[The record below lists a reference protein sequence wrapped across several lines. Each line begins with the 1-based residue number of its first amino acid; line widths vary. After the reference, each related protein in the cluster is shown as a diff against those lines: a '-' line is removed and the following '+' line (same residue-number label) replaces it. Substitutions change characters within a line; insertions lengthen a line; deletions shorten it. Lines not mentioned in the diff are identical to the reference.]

1 MTDNGTRLPSLPSVN
16 LSSILPSFQQL
27 ITQQEDIQDDI
38 QPPLD
43 TVKTAT
49 VTSSTST
56 STAAPTIPTVYYI
69 PYTPAPP
76 PNIPQVYTYNFPV
89 YPSYAYQT
97 TTTTTEAPFKLSA
110 YPIRPIDVP
119 ISLDNKIRDRF
130 IRQLAILDPLNCLP
144 KIFCEVSADP
154 LRATHL

>member
-1 MTDNGTRLPSLPSVN
+1 MTTTDNGTRLPSLPSVN

-27 ITQQEDIQDDI
+27 IAQEEEDIQDDI
-38 QPPLD
+38 KPALD
-43 TVKTAT
+43 IVRAAAT
-49 VTSSTST
+49 FPTTTS
-56 STAAPTIPTVYYI
+56 APVIHYI
-69 PYTPAPP
+69 PYTPPP

-89 YPSYAYQT
+89 YPSYAYQ
-97 TTTTTEAPFKLSA
+97 TTTTEAPFKLSA

-130 IRQLAILDPLNCLP
+130 IRQLAIMDPLNCLP

-154 LRATHL
+154 LRATYM